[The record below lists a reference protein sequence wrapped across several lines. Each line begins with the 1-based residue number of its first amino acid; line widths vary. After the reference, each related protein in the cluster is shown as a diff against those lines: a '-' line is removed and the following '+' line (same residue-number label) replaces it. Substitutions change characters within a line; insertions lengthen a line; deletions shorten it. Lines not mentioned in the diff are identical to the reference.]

1 MGDENEDLNSRLS
14 REFARRDRGQRE
26 SNVSSNAE
34 LITSPKPAAQ
44 TSPISQNTSANNASG
59 GEVERDQMGMINRLR
74 LRNAESAHQLEK
86 ARLAYKTEMQLITH
100 QSDAAIRES
109 RAFWDAKSVEVAE
122 TIKTY
127 VQATVRALEIDRLDS
142 RNSDMQRAYEVA
154 ATALEKARSSK
165 LPEVLKD
172 RLIRDILDNFDR
184 TLARI
189 QNDTIVSKYDLD

>member
-1 MGDENEDLNSRLS
+1 MSDDSDDLNNRLMKEFSR
-14 REFARRDRGQRE
+14 REKKAE
-26 SNVSSNAE
+26 PVNVRPATE
-34 LITSPKPAAQ
+34 LITSSPNEATGPKQSPA
-44 TSPISQNTSANNASG
+44 PSAAD
-59 GEVERDQMGMINRLR
+59 VERDQMGMINRLR
-74 LRNAESAHQLEK
+74 LRNAESAHQLER
-86 ARLAYKTEMQLITH
+86 ARLAYRTEMQLFTH

-154 ATALEKARSSK
+154 SSALEKARTSR
-165 LPEVLKD
+165 LPEVMKD
-172 RLIRDILDNFDR
+172 RLIKDILDNFER
-184 TLARI
+184 TLSRL

>member
-1 MGDENEDLNSRLS
+1 MTEDSDDLNNRLT
-14 REFARRDRGQRE
+14 REFARRDKPGRE
-26 SNVSSNAE
+26 ASAAPAAE
-34 LITSPKPAAQ
+34 LITTARGNSDQQQGGVTVPAK
-44 TSPISQNTSANNASG
+44 SD
-59 GEVERDQMGMINRLR
+59 VELEQMGMINRLR
-74 LRNAESAHQLEK
+74 LRNAESAHQLERAK
-86 ARLAYKTEMQLITH
+86 LAYRTEMQLFTH

-142 RNSDMQRAYEVA
+142 RNTDMRRAYEVA
-154 ATALEKARSSK
+154 AAALEKARSAK
-165 LPEVLKD
+165 LPEVMKD

-184 TLARI
+184 TLSRM

>member
-1 MGDENEDLNSRLS
+1 MSDDSDDLNSRLMK
-14 REFARRDRGQRE
+14 EFSRRDKKAE
-26 SNVSSNAE
+26 PVNVRPATE
-34 LITSPKPAAQ
+34 LITSSPNKATGPKQSSAPSAAD
-44 TSPISQNTSANNASG
+44 
-59 GEVERDQMGMINRLR
+59 VERDQMGMINRLR
-74 LRNAESAHQLEK
+74 LRNAESAHQLER
-86 ARLAYKTEMQLITH
+86 ARLAYRTEMQLFTH

-154 ATALEKARSSK
+154 SSALEKARTSR
-165 LPEVLKD
+165 LPEVMKD
-172 RLIRDILDNFDR
+172 RLIKDILDNFER
-184 TLARI
+184 TLSRI

>member
-1 MGDENEDLNSRLS
+1 MAEESDDLNDRLT
-14 REFARRDRGQRE
+14 REFARREKKSEQVTVRP
-26 SNVSSNAE
+26 ATE
-34 LITSPKPAAQ
+34 LITSDAEQSASSSTPATQA
-44 TSPISQNTSANNASG
+44 PSAA
-59 GEVERDQMGMINRLR
+59 EVERDQMGMINRLR
-74 LRNAESAHQLEK
+74 LRNAESAHQLER
-86 ARLAYKTEMQLITH
+86 ARLAYRTEMQLITH

-142 RNSDMQRAYEVA
+142 RNADIQRAYEVA
-154 ATALEKARSSK
+154 ASALEKARTAK

-172 RLIRDILDNFDR
+172 RLMKDVLDNFER
-184 TLARI
+184 TLSRI

>member
-1 MGDENEDLNSRLS
+1 MTDASDDLNDRLT
-14 REFARRDRGQRE
+14 REFARRDKKTKQ
-26 SNVSSNAE
+26 VAVQSNAE
-34 LITSPKPAAQ
+34 LITRDTDDSVSPAGSKTQAPSAAD
-44 TSPISQNTSANNASG
+44 
-59 GEVERDQMGMINRLR
+59 VERDQMGMINRLR
-74 LRNAESAHQLEK
+74 LRNAESAHQLER
-86 ARLAYKTEMQLITH
+86 ARLAYRTEMQLITH

-142 RNSDMQRAYEVA
+142 RNADIQRAYEVA
-154 ATALEKARSSK
+154 AAALEKARSAK

-172 RLIRDILDNFDR
+172 RLMQDVLDNFER
-184 TLARI
+184 TLSRI

>member
-1 MGDENEDLNSRLS
+1 MSDDSDDLNSRLMK
-14 REFARRDRGQRE
+14 EFSRRDKKAE
-26 SNVSSNAE
+26 PVNVRPATE
-34 LITSPKPAAQ
+34 LITSSPNEATGPKQSPA
-44 TSPISQNTSANNASG
+44 PSAAD
-59 GEVERDQMGMINRLR
+59 VERDQMGMINRLR
-74 LRNAESAHQLEK
+74 LRNAESAHQLER
-86 ARLAYKTEMQLITH
+86 ARLAYRTEMQLFTH

-154 ATALEKARSSK
+154 SSALEKARTSR
-165 LPEVLKD
+165 LPEVMKD
-172 RLIRDILDNFDR
+172 RLIKDILDNFER
-184 TLARI
+184 TLSRI

>member
-1 MGDENEDLNSRLS
+1 MTDPSDDLNDRLT
-14 REFARRDRGQRE
+14 REFARRDKKTKQVSVQ
-26 SNVSSNAE
+26 SNTE
-34 LITSPKPAAQ
+34 LITRNPDESVSATGSKTQAPSAAD
-44 TSPISQNTSANNASG
+44 
-59 GEVERDQMGMINRLR
+59 VERDQMGMINRLR
-74 LRNAESAHQLEK
+74 LRNAESAHQLER
-86 ARLAYKTEMQLITH
+86 ARLAYRTEMQLITH

-142 RNSDMQRAYEVA
+142 RNADIQRAYEVA
-154 ATALEKARSSK
+154 AAALEKARSAK

-172 RLIRDILDNFDR
+172 RLMQDVLDNFER
-184 TLARI
+184 TLSRI

>member
-1 MGDENEDLNSRLS
+1 MAEASDDLNDRLM
-14 REFARRDRGQRE
+14 REFARREKKTEQVTVRPKT
-26 SNVSSNAE
+26 E
-34 LITSPKPAAQ
+34 LISNDAERLASSSMTSTQVPSPA
-44 TSPISQNTSANNASG
+44 
-59 GEVERDQMGMINRLR
+59 EVERNQMGLINRLR
-74 LRNAESAHQLEK
+74 LRNAESAHQLER
-86 ARLAYKTEMQLITH
+86 ARLAYRTDMQLITH

-142 RNSDMQRAYEVA
+142 RNADIQRAYEVA
-154 ATALEKARSSK
+154 ASALEKARTAK

-172 RLIRDILDNFDR
+172 RLMKDVLDNFEK
-184 TLARI
+184 TLSRI

>member
-1 MGDENEDLNSRLS
+1 MAEASDDLNDRLT
-14 REFARRDRGQRE
+14 REFARREKKTKQ
-26 SNVSSNAE
+26 VSVQSNAE
-34 LITSPKPAAQ
+34 LMIRDSGEPA
-44 TSPISQNTSANNASG
+44 PASG
-59 GEVERDQMGMINRLR
+59 TSTPTPSASDVERDQMGMINRLR
-74 LRNAESAHQLEK
+74 LRNAESAHQLER
-86 ARLAYKTEMQLITH
+86 ARLAYRTEMQLITH

-142 RNSDMQRAYEVA
+142 RNADIQRAYEVA
-154 ATALEKARSSK
+154 AAALENARTAK

-172 RLIRDILDNFDR
+172 RLIQDVLDNFER
-184 TLARI
+184 TLSRI

>member
-1 MGDENEDLNSRLS
+1 MTEAPDDLNDRLT
-14 REFARRDRGQRE
+14 REFSRREKKTEQVTVR
-26 SNVSSNAE
+26 SKTE
-34 LITSPKPAAQ
+34 LITSDSEQ
-44 TSPISQNTSANNASG
+44 SASASTPSTQAPSAS
-59 GEVERDQMGMINRLR
+59 EVERDQMGLINRLR
-74 LRNAESAHQLEK
+74 LRNAESAHQLER
-86 ARLAYKTEMQLITH
+86 ARLAYRTDMQLITH

-142 RNSDMQRAYEVA
+142 RNADVQRAYEVA
-154 ATALEKARSSK
+154 ALALEKARTAK

-172 RLIRDILDNFDR
+172 RLIKDVLDNFEK
-184 TLARI
+184 TLSRI

>member
-1 MGDENEDLNSRLS
+1 MAEASDDLNDRLT
-14 REFARRDRGQRE
+14 REFARREKKSEQ
-26 SNVSSNAE
+26 VSVRPKAE
-34 LITSPKPAAQ
+34 LITSDSEQ
-44 TSPISQNTSANNASG
+44 PISSSTPSTRAPSAA
-59 GEVERDQMGMINRLR
+59 EVERDQMGLINRLR
-74 LRNAESAHQLEK
+74 MRNAESAHQLER
-86 ARLAYKTEMQLITH
+86 ARLAYRTEMQLITH

-142 RNSDMQRAYEVA
+142 RNADIQRAYEVA
-154 ATALEKARSSK
+154 AAALEKARTAK

-172 RLIRDILDNFDR
+172 RLMKDVLDNFEKS
-184 TLARI
+184 LSRI

>member
-1 MGDENEDLNSRLS
+1 MTDASDDLNDRLT
-14 REFARRDRGQRE
+14 REFARREKKTKQ
-26 SNVSSNAE
+26 VSVQANAE
-34 LITSPKPAAQ
+34 LITQDSKE
-44 TSPISQNTSANNASG
+44 STSATGSRTPSPSTAD
-59 GEVERDQMGMINRLR
+59 VERDQMGMINRLR
-74 LRNAESAHQLEK
+74 LRNAESAHQLER
-86 ARLAYKTEMQLITH
+86 ARLAYRTEMQLITH

-142 RNSDMQRAYEVA
+142 RNADIQRAYEVA
-154 ATALEKARSSK
+154 ASALEKARSAK

-172 RLIRDILDNFDR
+172 RLMQDVLDNFER
-184 TLARI
+184 TLSRI

>member
-1 MGDENEDLNSRLS
+1 MTDASDDLNDRLT
-14 REFARRDRGQRE
+14 REFARRDKKTKQ
-26 SNVSSNAE
+26 VSVHSNAE
-34 LITSPKPAAQ
+34 LITQETDSNESVSTTGSKTQAPSAAD
-44 TSPISQNTSANNASG
+44 
-59 GEVERDQMGMINRLR
+59 VERDQMGMINRLR
-74 LRNAESAHQLEK
+74 LRNAESAHQLER
-86 ARLAYKTEMQLITH
+86 ARLAYRTEMQLITH

-142 RNSDMQRAYEVA
+142 RNTDIQRAYEVA
-154 ATALEKARSSK
+154 ASALEKARSAK

-172 RLIRDILDNFDR
+172 RLMQDVLDNFER
-184 TLARI
+184 TLSRI

>member
-1 MGDENEDLNSRLS
+1 MTEPSDDLNDRLT
-14 REFARRDRGQRE
+14 REFARRDKKSKQ
-26 SNVSSNAE
+26 VSVQSNAE
-34 LITSPKPAAQ
+34 LITQDSSESVSATGSKTQAPSAAD
-44 TSPISQNTSANNASG
+44 
-59 GEVERDQMGMINRLR
+59 VERDQMGMINRLR
-74 LRNAESAHQLEK
+74 LRNAESAHQLER
-86 ARLAYKTEMQLITH
+86 ARLAYRTEMQLITH

-142 RNSDMQRAYEVA
+142 RNADIQRAYEVA
-154 ATALEKARSSK
+154 AAALEKARSAK

-172 RLIRDILDNFDR
+172 RLMQDVLDNFER
-184 TLARI
+184 TLSRI